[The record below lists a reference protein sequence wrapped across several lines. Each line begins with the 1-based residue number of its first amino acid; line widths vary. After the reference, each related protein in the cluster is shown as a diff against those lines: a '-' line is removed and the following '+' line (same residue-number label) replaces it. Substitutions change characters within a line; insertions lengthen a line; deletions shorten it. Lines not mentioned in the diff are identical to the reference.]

1 MGLMGLNFLSI
12 KAGPIMKNAISKIK
26 TIVNIILKTFIKI
39 PFRAYLGPKVG
50 FKYLIIQVGIK
61 VDIQ

>member
-1 MGLMGLNFLSI
+1 
-12 KAGPIMKNAISKIK
+12 MKNAISKIK

-39 PFRAYLGPKVG
+39 PFRAYLGSKVG